1 MFSSTNNASKSRR
14 VDLLILLVLGIEAF
28 GSINP
33 QWILDARQCVDAKH
47 HEGSEEEEG
56 HEEDSDESRG
66 QELVSFENT
75 PSRKSGI
82 RSSVHVL
89 VQLAS

>member
-1 MFSSTNNASKSRR
+1 MLANQAVS
-14 VDLLILLVLGIEAF
+14 VHLLILLVLRIETF

-47 HEGSEEEEG
+47 DEGSEEEEG
-56 HEEDSDESRG
+56 HEEDSDESWG

-75 PSRKSGI
+75 PSWKCGI

>member
-1 MFSSTNNASKSRR
+1 MFSSTNNAGKSSRLH
-14 VDLLILLVLGIEAF
+14 LLILLVLRIETF
-28 GSINP
+28 GSINS

-47 HEGSEEEEG
+47 DEGSEEEEG
-56 HEEDSDESRG
+56 HEKDGDESRG

-75 PSRKSGI
+75 PSWKSGI
-82 RSSVHVL
+82 CSSVHVP

>member
-1 MFSSTNNASKSRR
+1 MLASQA
-14 VDLLILLVLGIEAF
+14 VHLLILLVLRIETF

-47 HEGSEEEEG
+47 DEGGEEEEG
-56 HEEDSDESRG
+56 HEEDSDESWG

-75 PSRKSGI
+75 PSWKSGI
-82 RSSVHVL
+82 RSSVHVV
-89 VQLAS
+89 VQWAS